1 MREQPT
7 LLYWYI
13 FFFYRNQMSGGFFW
27 ISNSMFCRQYWNLF
41 IYFTFQ
47 QVLVCS
53 SSFVNIK
60 CIFANCLPLRENI
73 NILPSAKRLFPN
85 PHPNP
90 FNNQGLLKSRFW
102 LNYDH
107 QNLDFSW
114 TRNIQIWIL
123 IPSCK
128 FLSGETN
135 NKQLWLLLLELLD
148 VWKVDFNWYIMKHSP
163 NVLPGTSS
171 SLPPRPL
178 SLVVVSPELSLW
190 LSLGCGLWRRD

>member
-1 MREQPT
+1 MVFFGYQIPCFVGNIEICLFT
-7 LLYWYI
+7 LLV
-13 FFFYRNQMSGGFFW
+13 MS
-27 ISNSMFCRQYWNLF
+27 
-41 IYFTFQ
+41 FQ